1 MWEIKMSPSWMVAFP
16 RMLTGILSEK
26 ILRQV
31 LRDWHQGWKESYLLD
46 EGSWQSPGLEPL
58 WGGREFID
66 LLSQGWDPWL
76 GEKSPLQ
83 AEEQSQVSF
92 HCSRPNGPAGEMVQ
106 KRRRKALQKPLS
118 KGTRGAGCR

>member
-1 MWEIKMSPSWMVAFP
+1 MDGSISEDVDRNSVGEDFEGGTKRLAS
-16 RMLTGILSEK
+16 RMERKLPAQLM
-26 ILRQV
+26 R
-31 LRDWHQGWKESYLLD
+31 D

-66 LLSQGWDPWL
+66 LLSQGWDPRL

-92 HCSRPNGPAGEMVQ
+92 HCSRLNGPAGEMVQ